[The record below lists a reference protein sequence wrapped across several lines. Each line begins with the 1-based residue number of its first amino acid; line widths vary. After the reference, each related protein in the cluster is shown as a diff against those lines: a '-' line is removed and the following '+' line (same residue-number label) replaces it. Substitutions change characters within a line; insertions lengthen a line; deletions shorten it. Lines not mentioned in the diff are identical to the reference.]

1 MIQFTLN
8 EEIMPILKTLND
20 LRQVFEAAL
29 NRYDEIGI
37 ITHVNPD
44 GDGFCAALA
53 LQEYLRSRNKHAEI
67 ILEDEIG
74 EQYDFLQ
81 GRKRS
86 ICYHH
91 GLSYKLV
98 FVLDAHE
105 SRRVGRCRA
114 LLDSATEIIIID
126 HHELAEEIVGA
137 HLYIDAATVSV
148 GALLF
153 ELLQK
158 EIEELPQP
166 QATYIANCVYTSIL
180 NDTDNFINANVT
192 ADVFAIA
199 SKLMHLGIVPG
210 DVVEKFFNNRRAEEM
225 RFVGEV
231 LSTIETRDDETVLFI
246 NSTQEMLERNNLDD
260 QATSK
265 MTRWVKGL
273 HRIKVIVYFR
283 EIAPQSFRLSLRS
296 NEINVNAIAVKY
308 DGGGHIKASGC
319 SMTGTLDEIKATIL
333 DEIRQQIS

>member
-1 MIQFTLN
+1 
-8 EEIMPILKTLND
+8 MPILKTLND

-29 NRYDEIGI
+29 NRYDDIGI

-53 LQEYLRSRNKHAEI
+53 LQEYLRYRSKHAEI
-67 ILEDEIG
+67 ILEDEIS

-86 ICYHH
+86 ISYHQ
-91 GLSYKLV
+91 GLSYKLI
-98 FVLDAHE
+98 FILDAHE
-105 SRRVGRCRA
+105 SRRVGICRA

-126 HHELAEEIVGA
+126 HHELAEEIAGA
-137 HLYIDAATVSV
+137 HLYIDATQVSV

-153 ELLQK
+153 DLLHK
-158 EIEELPQP
+158 EIEAMPAELAQ
-166 QATYIANCVYTSIL
+166 YIATCVYTSIL

-192 ADVFAIA
+192 AEVFATA
-199 SKLMHLGIVPG
+199 ARLMHLGINPG
-210 DVVEKFFNNRRAEEM
+210 EVVEKFFHNRRAEEM

-231 LSTIETRDDETVLFI
+231 LSTIETRDDDAVLFM
-246 NSTQEMLERNNLDD
+246 NSTQEMLDRNHLDD
-260 QATSK
+260 NATSK

-273 HRIKVIVYFR
+273 HRVKVIVYFR

-296 NEINVNAIAVKY
+296 NEVNVNAIAVKY

-319 SMTGTLDEIKATIL
+319 SMTGTLEEIKATIL
-333 DEIRQQIS
+333 DEIRLQLS